1 MLGQLNEEF
10 NKAERDF
17 IGEMQR
23 AINGAYAEG
32 YKAGFSNGYGLGQI
46 EKHDYSPVISE
57 LDPTV
62 KEELDR
68 LVRNNEFRY
77 GKEL

>member
-46 EKHDYSPVISE
+46 EKHDYKPLSPVVEMECVQI
-57 LDPTV
+57 L
-62 KEELDR
+62 K
-68 LVRNNEFRY
+68 NNEFRH